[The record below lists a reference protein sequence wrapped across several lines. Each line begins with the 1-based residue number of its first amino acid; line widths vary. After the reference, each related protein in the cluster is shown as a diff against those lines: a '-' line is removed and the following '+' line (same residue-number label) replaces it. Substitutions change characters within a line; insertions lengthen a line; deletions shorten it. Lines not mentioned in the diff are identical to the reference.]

1 MAPRHGDLSVTLL
14 AYTDC
19 GVQVTPARFS
29 KRRLFGYVSGSD
41 SALPEQ
47 AQQRRITAMT
57 IRVGI
62 NGFGRIGRQSMKAML
77 ERHPQDIEVVA
88 VNDLTDT
95 QTNAHL
101 LKYDSTYGRFPGE
114 VEATEDT
121 LIVNGHPIK
130 VLAQRNPAEIPW
142 GDLGV
147 DIVVESTGFFTD
159 AEKAAAHLKG
169 GAKKVIISAPA
180 KGEDITIVLGV
191 NEQTYNPEK
200 HNIISNASCT
210 TNCLAPT
217 VKVLNDTFGIEYGLM
232 NTIHSYTNDQRIL
245 DQVHKDLRRARSAGA
260 NIIPTTTGAA
270 RALALV
276 IPELKGRFDGM
287 SLRVPTITVSVVD
300 FVATLRQGVTK
311 EAVNAAFKEAAR
323 GALSGILDITEEP
336 LVSSDFRGD
345 SHSAIVDGLSTM
357 VVGNNMVKVIAWY
370 DNEWGYSCRVA
381 DLTDYIGK
389 KGF

>member
-1 MAPRHGDLSVTLL
+1 
-14 AYTDC
+14 
-19 GVQVTPARFS
+19 
-29 KRRLFGYVSGSD
+29 
-41 SALPEQ
+41 
-47 AQQRRITAMT
+47 MT

-147 DIVVESTGFFTD
+147 DIVIESTGFFTD

-191 NEQTYNPEK
+191 NEQMYNPER